1 VFGKSLVF
9 VAMPFG
15 RKPDV
20 TKSYEIDFDDV
31 YERGIKAALAPLTE
45 INLIRADEERGGGF
59 IHIPMFARLLL
70 AEVTIVDVTVE
81 NANVFYELGVRHT
94 ARPRSTIIITAR
106 EAALPFDIAALR
118 ALPYKL
124 ENGVLTEENAQ
135 LLRAALLPRVQEAL
149 TAGDA
154 GEKDSPLFQLFKNY
168 PGVPI
173 DPAEIDPE
181 FGENAVAT
189 QQLGSDIASARSLS
203 PSAAAVSALR
213 ELQGRVL
220 TATPVDPALVHDLV
234 LAFRSQGAYDD
245 ITALIEAVPEK
256 SRTVPLREQ
265 YALALSKR
273 NRPGER
279 QKAIAQLKEL
289 YERIPSSETA
299 GLIGSAYKSS
309 MDDARA
315 ATPPDDLLYEDNR
328 ENAIEWYR
336 RGFEFDPRDYY
347 PGVVL
352 LELLAVGDSAE
363 DRAEFDRLLP
373 VVQYAVERK
382 GGVKADD
389 YWVAATA
396 LELAVFAN
404 DWTLARTALRNCV
417 GLGGT
422 SPDLLSTTLTSL
434 RRISLAQL
442 PMIDA
447 TRFSG
452 ILDEL
457 DKRVHVATDGV
468 TA

>member
-1 VFGKSLVF
+1 LS
-9 VAMPFG
+9 
-15 RKPDV
+15 
-20 TKSYEIDFDDV
+20 
-31 YERGIKAALAPLTE
+31 
-45 INLIRADEERGGGF
+45 
-59 IHIPMFARLLL
+59 
-70 AEVTIVDVTVE
+70 
-81 NANVFYELGVRHT
+81 
-94 ARPRSTIIITAR
+94 
-106 EAALPFDIAALR
+106 
-118 ALPYKL
+118 
-124 ENGVLTEENAQ
+124 
-135 LLRAALLPRVQEAL
+135 
-149 TAGDA
+149 AGDG

-168 PGVPI
+168 PGVAI
-173 DPAEIDPE
+173 DPAEIDPD
-181 FGENAVAT
+181 FDENAVAT
-189 QQLGSDIASARSLS
+189 QQLGSDIASARSLT
-203 PSAAAVSALR
+203 PSAAAISALR

-220 TATPVDPALVHDLV
+220 AATPADPALVHDLV

-245 ITALIEAVPEK
+245 IAALIEAVPEK

-273 NRPGER
+273 NHPGER
-279 QKAIAQLKEL
+279 QKAIAQLKDL
-289 YERIPSSETA
+289 NERIPSSETA

-315 ATPPDDLLYEDNR
+315 ATPPDELLYEGNR

-363 DRAEFDRLLP
+363 ERAEFDRLLP

-389 YWVAATA
+389 YWVVATA

-404 DWTLARTALRNCV
+404 DWSLARAALRSCV

-422 SPDLLSTTLTSL
+422 SPDLLSTTLKSL
-434 RRISLAQL
+434 RRISDAKL

-452 ILDEL
+452 IIDEL